1 MTPADDMLKK
11 GFRGFPPDERNV
23 LVHIRCL
30 LRLYHTEMEEMRM
43 NELWDASARTPEKN
57 KDDKQITQ
65 IPIRKFH
72 AFEGHPYKVLDNE
85 EMDSLTESIRENGVL
100 TPVLVRPLDGVPGE
114 YEIIAGHRRIHAAEI
129 AGLETVPAFVHAI
142 DRDAASILL
151 VDSNLHR
158 EHILPSEK
166 AFAYKLK
173 FEAMKHQGRTS
184 GQVGPKLTVDT
195 ISEDDSGRQV
205 KRFIRLTHLSP
216 KLLDL
221 VDQGRIA
228 FSVGVELSYLDEG
241 AQDYIAEIAERDDIT
256 PSYSQASRMHGIIR
270 VMNDPITREQIET
283 IMSEEKPNQRETVK
297 IRADRLREVLPS
309 GVEGDQAEEFILKA
323 CDYYRK
329 HLQHQRDAR

>member
-1 MTPADDMLKK
+1 
-11 GFRGFPPDERNV
+11 
-23 LVHIRCL
+23 
-30 LRLYHTEMEEMRM
+30 M
-43 NELWDASARTPEKN
+43 NELWDASARTPGRIKN
-57 KDDKQITQ
+57 DTQITQ
-65 IPIRKFH
+65 VPISKLH

-100 TPVLVRPLDGVPGE
+100 TPVLVRPLESVPGE
-114 YEIIAGHRRIHAAEI
+114 YEIIAGHRRIHAAQRAE
-129 AGLETVPAFVHAI
+129 LDTVPAFVHAI

-173 FEAMKHQGRTS
+173 LEAIKHQGVASR
-184 GQVGPKLTVDT
+184 QVVGKSESADS
-195 ISEDDSGRQV
+195 ISDSESGRTVQ
-205 KRFIRLTHLSP
+205 RYIRLTHLGP
-216 KLLDL
+216 ILLDL

-228 FSVGVELSYLDEG
+228 FSVGVELSYLDEA
-241 AQDYIAEIAERDDIT
+241 AQAYIAEIAIRDEVT
-256 PSYSQASRMHGIIR
+256 PSYSQASRMHR
-270 VMNDPITREQIET
+270 AAVSTPEQIEA

-309 GVEGDQAEEFILKA
+309 GVEGEQAEEFILKA

-329 HLQHQRDAR
+329 HLQRQHDAR

>member
-1 MTPADDMLKK
+1 
-11 GFRGFPPDERNV
+11 
-23 LVHIRCL
+23 
-30 LRLYHTEMEEMRM
+30 M
-43 NELWDASARTPEKN
+43 NELWDASARTPEKSKN
-57 KDDKQITQ
+57 DKQITQ
-65 IPIRKFH
+65 VPISKLH
-72 AFEGHPYKVLDNE
+72 PFEGHPYKVLDNE
-85 EMDSLTESIRENGVL
+85 EMDSLAESIRENGVL
-100 TPVLVRPLDGVPGE
+100 TPVLVRPLESAPGE
-114 YEIIAGHRRIHAAEI
+114 YEIIAGHRRIHAAQR
-129 AGLETVPAFVHAI
+129 AGLDTVPAFVHAI

-173 FEAMKHQGRTS
+173 MEALDRRGKRC
-184 GQVGPKLTVDT
+184 GQVGHKSRDTVSDA
-195 ISEDDSGRQV
+195 ESGRTVQ
-205 KRFIRLTHLSP
+205 RYIRLTHLGP

-228 FSVGVELSYLDEG
+228 FSVGVELSYLDAE
-241 AQDYIAEIAERDDIT
+241 AQAYIAEIAERDDMT

-270 VMNDPITREQIET
+270 VMNDPITREQIEA

-309 GVEGDQAEEFILKA
+309 GVEGEQAEEFILKA

-329 HLQHQRDAR
+329 HLQRQRDAR